1 MSEAVSINTNKIQQ
15 WIVNKSD
22 VENIRNEMMAL
33 GHDEFSIEAHIK
45 EYKKI
50 IQSKKQEKGFMFA
63 GIGALMGF
71 VSCVLSLTNPVPE
84 LYYAILYGFTSAAI
98 LVIFIGLYF
107 IFE

>member
-22 VENIRNEMMAL
+22 VENIRNE
-33 GHDEFSIEAHIK
+33 I
-45 EYKKI
+45 
-50 IQSKKQEKGFMFA
+50 
-63 GIGALMGF
+63 
-71 VSCVLSLTNPVPE
+71 SCVLSLTNPVPE

>member
-45 EYKKI
+45 EYKKMESM
-50 IQSKKQEKGFMFA
+50 SKHQN
-63 GIGALMGF
+63 
-71 VSCVLSLTNPVPE
+71 V
-84 LYYAILYGFTSAAI
+84 
-98 LVIFIGLYF
+98 
-107 IFE
+107 